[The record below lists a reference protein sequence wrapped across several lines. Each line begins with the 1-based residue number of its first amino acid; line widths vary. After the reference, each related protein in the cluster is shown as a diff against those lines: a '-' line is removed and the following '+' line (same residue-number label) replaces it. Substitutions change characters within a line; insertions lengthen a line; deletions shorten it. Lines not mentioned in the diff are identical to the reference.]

1 MRIARSCVLF
11 FAAAAATADSF
22 QPSASAGLHY
32 RISSSSSSSRST
44 SSRRWVRTSPIMA
57 MSGGSSATTKTWKP
71 PKTQADYAAALR
83 EGAPI
88 TSDDVSVLPRPG
100 SNAPTSVRFV
110 ADGSSV
116 VSSCNEGSELN
127 HRATR
132 LSSIGSHFGWI
143 IFDCTAFFWASAIE

>member
-32 RISSSSSSSRST
+32 RSSSSSSSTRN
-44 SSRRWVRTSPIMA
+44 RRWVRTSPIMA

-116 VSSCNEGSELN
+116 VSSCNEGSV

-143 IFDCTAFFWASAIE
+143 IFDCTAFFWASAID